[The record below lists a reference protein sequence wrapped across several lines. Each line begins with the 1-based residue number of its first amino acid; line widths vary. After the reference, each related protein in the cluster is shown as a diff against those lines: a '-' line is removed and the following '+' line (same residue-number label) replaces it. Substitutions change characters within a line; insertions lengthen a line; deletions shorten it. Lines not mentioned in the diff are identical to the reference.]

1 MKDKTIFSSIGII
14 LFFILT
20 AIDKFIVELHPAL
33 YITIGITS
41 ITLIIIGFLHDKKK
55 QPLKKKIKTILL
67 ALLITILITIIYI
80 NPIYIYRNIK
90 LENHLDKIITK
101 QEIKSKELIP
111 FEYDKAYIIMPYNSK
126 EAIEK

>member
-33 YITIGITS
+33 YIIIGLTS

-55 QPLKKKIKTILL
+55 QPIKKKIKTLLL
-67 ALLITILITIIYI
+67 ALLITILITIIYQSNI
-80 NPIYIYRNIK
+80 NITCPFCQVLKNAHSVKTLR
-90 LENHLDKIITK
+90 KILTI
-101 QEIKSKELIP
+101 
-111 FEYDKAYIIMPYNSK
+111 A
-126 EAIEK
+126 